1 MCQALE
7 RGVMR
12 SKRRAMQCMRKAA
25 ENGYAH
31 ACLQLACRMYGDQPY
46 AREVGRVLEAAG
58 VATSDGEAAGVAMPA
73 REVQGALEVSPLAV
87 FVTWRG
93 RGRGRGGR
101 KGEGTGAE
109 AGAGA
114 RVGAGAE
121 VGTDAGMGAG
131 AGAGA
136 DAGAG
141 ARAEAGAGASVGSG
155 GEAAWARAGDCFGAG
170 GEAAPWAGP
179 EATDNAAAAAV
190 AGRGA
195 ARAAAARAAAVTAAA
210 TAATIRLAA
219 HDVPFDILASV
230 VHWLRMGGMTG
241 RGLHSST
248 FELNLSRF

>member
-93 RGRGRGGR
+93 RGRGQIGR
-101 KGEGTGAE
+101 
-109 AGAGA
+109 
-114 RVGAGAE
+114 
-121 VGTDAGMGAG
+121 
-131 AGAGA
+131 
-136 DAGAG
+136 
-141 ARAEAGAGASVGSG
+141 
-155 GEAAWARAGDCFGAG
+155 
-170 GEAAPWAGP
+170 
-179 EATDNAAAAAV
+179 
-190 AGRGA
+190 
-195 ARAAAARAAAVTAAA
+195 
-210 TAATIRLAA
+210 A
-219 HDVPFDILASV
+219 HV
-230 VHWLRMGGMTG
+230 
-241 RGLHSST
+241 
-248 FELNLSRF
+248 